1 MKDDL
6 GPGWWQYEHWSSW
19 FPFPEDHR
27 RQDGATDRCE
37 EVANCNFC
45 YNYCYYLG
53 RITHLQWQC
62 WCVALDILPDTEKPI
77 RTRNDKSGAIFVKL
91 WQAHFFLC
99 LFCLKYQLNCKY
111 FYFTRTEHNN
121 EINILISHFYNDVL
135 NLAGPGLSC
144 TCWWPTPTHWPFCLP
159 SSPIC
164 IRTPRW
170 RQLLH
175 QPCTDGSIYFTWI
188 LNCLD

>member
-1 MKDDL
+1 MTLVPVGDNMNTDL
-6 GPGWWQYEHWSSW
+6 RGFLSQRTTGDKMELLT
-19 FPFPEDHR
+19 DVR
-27 RQDGATDRCE
+27 RLQTVHFVIIID
-37 EVANCNFC
+37 
-45 YNYCYYLG
+45 CYYLG

-99 LFCLKYQLNCKY
+99 LFCLKYQLNCRY
-111 FYFTRTEHNN
+111 FYFSRTEHNN

>member
-37 EVANCNFC
+37 EVANCKFC

-99 LFCLKYQLNCKY
+99 LFCLKYQLNCRY
-111 FYFTRTEHNN
+111 FYFSRTELFFKVKNLSKLLQN
-121 EINILISHFYNDVL
+121 RKVIRKLYGAIVNIIEQ
-135 NLAGPGLSC
+135 
-144 TCWWPTPTHWPFCLP
+144 T
-159 SSPIC
+159 
-164 IRTPRW
+164 
-170 RQLLH
+170 
-175 QPCTDGSIYFTWI
+175 
-188 LNCLD
+188 